1 MYCYR
6 GPGGFRASTRGQEGS
21 EQEHGAESTAY
32 STATEGQEGS
42 GGKPAEATHSCLI
55 LRIRC
60 QLSALRSPLFALRL
74 SLYASRSPLLALRFS
89 LFFSTSQ
96 PLTSCHAS
104 LTTSYTVPR
113 VHPPVELSHVSTMA
127 AVTMTFTQEK
137 LAEVSNT
144 AVTQIV
150 KAALDNGE
158 AVRSSTESKR
168 SLSMTLR

>member
-1 MYCYR
+1 
-6 GPGGFRASTRGQEGS
+6 
-21 EQEHGAESTAY
+21 
-32 STATEGQEGS
+32 
-42 GGKPAEATHSCLI
+42 
-55 LRIRC
+55 
-60 QLSALRSPLFALRL
+60 
-74 SLYASRSPLLALRFS
+74 
-89 LFFSTSQ
+89 
-96 PLTSCHAS
+96 
-104 LTTSYTVPR
+104 
-113 VHPPVELSHVSTMA
+113 MA